1 VKTATRPTSF
11 ATALET
17 HVKGNRLGAETWDL
31 YARHR
36 AHVMRAL
43 LAAAPAEPGTLVLL
57 GAGNCN
63 DVDLAALSA
72 RFNRI
77 HLVDLD
83 AAALGRAR
91 DRAPAGV
98 RARIT
103 LHAPIDLTGLLARLD
118 DWARARPPLAEVQA
132 AIAPAVDGITRGLP
146 VGDADVVASC
156 CALTQ
161 LSWSLTVNVGEEHPA
176 IGDLRTAMMTI
187 HLRTL
192 AALARGGGTALVLS
206 DVLSNRTYPLDELP
220 GDADLQA
227 LFERVVAE
235 NRFYAG
241 SNPRLIGQLLRR
253 DPVLSSAFAPAR
265 SLAPW
270 LWTGQLDRTYLVY
283 GLALERR
290 PR

>member
-1 VKTATRPTSF
+1 
-11 ATALET
+11 
-17 HVKGNRLGAETWDL
+17 
-31 YARHR
+31 
-36 AHVMRAL
+36 
-43 LAAAPAEPGTLVLL
+43 
-57 GAGNCN
+57 
-63 DVDLAALSA
+63 
-72 RFNRI
+72 
-77 HLVDLD
+77 
-83 AAALGRAR
+83 
-91 DRAPAGV
+91 
-98 RARIT
+98 
-103 LHAPIDLTGLLARLD
+103 
-118 DWARARPPLAEVQA
+118 
-132 AIAPAVDGITRGLP
+132 
-146 VGDADVVASC
+146 
-156 CALTQ
+156 
-161 LSWSLTVNVGEEHPA
+161 VNVGEEHPA